1 MDHWI
6 YASTARTHYYCC
18 TTSHAAILPM
28 NAQQPQTC
36 VELSSCQAIREAMP
50 SLSYPIPYMKAYFRH
65 PRPSTMISSP
75 FSLGTLFLLG
85 LGGLHLVNAQTTII
99 TEFVGVAGTAAAAT
113 PSIVPI
119 GVLSDGKIVFTENVA
134 TVTAIPGAGVGT
146 GDAIVVED
154 DNGLEYTAVITA
166 VADGQTGVVTIGES
180 CSFASASGAQAQP
193 TGNCFIREDFTILG
207 KGTAIHAATTV
218 VATRSGFATFTVTS
232 ALPTLS
238 DSVFNLKKGG
248 AAKGLRV
255 STLSAVLIGAAFGAA
270 MILL

>member
-1 MDHWI
+1 
-6 YASTARTHYYCC
+6 
-18 TTSHAAILPM
+18 
-28 NAQQPQTC
+28 
-36 VELSSCQAIREAMP
+36 
-50 SLSYPIPYMKAYFRH
+50 
-65 PRPSTMISSP
+65 MISSP
-75 FSLGTLFLLG
+75 FSLGALVLFG
-85 LGGLHLVNAQTTII
+85 LGGLQLVNAQTTII
-99 TEFVGVAGTAAAAT
+99 TEFVGVAGTVAPAQAT
-113 PSIVPI
+113 ASIVPI

-134 TVTAIPGAGVGT
+134 ATAIPGAGVGS

-154 DNGLEYTAVITA
+154 DNGLELTAVITA
-166 VADGQTGVVTIGES
+166 VAGGQTGVETIGES
-180 CSFASASGAQAQP
+180 CSFATASASGAQP
-193 TGNCFIREDFTILG
+193 TGNCVVHDDFTLLG

-255 STLSAVLIGAAFGAA
+255 SMLSAVLPAIGAVLGAA